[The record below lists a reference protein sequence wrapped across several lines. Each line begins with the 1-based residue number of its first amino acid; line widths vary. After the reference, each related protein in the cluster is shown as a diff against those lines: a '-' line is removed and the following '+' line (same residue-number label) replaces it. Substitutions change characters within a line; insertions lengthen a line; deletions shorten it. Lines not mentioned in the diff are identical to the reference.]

1 MMAKQ
6 NREHFLP
13 DVYVPCEVCGGMR
26 YNRETLQV
34 TYRGKNVYDV
44 LDMTVD
50 ERSSF
55 SRTCR
60 AWRVSSKRCTMW
72 AWATF
77 DWANLPPRFRAAR
90 LSV

>member
-1 MMAKQ
+1 M
-6 NREHFLP
+6 HFLP

-50 ERSSF
+50 EALEFFKNLPGLAR
-55 SRTCR
+55 
-60 AWRVSSKRCTMW
+60 SSKRCTMW
-72 AWATF
+72 VWATF

-90 LSV
+90 LSA